1 MTLIIMIKKKQLW
14 CAALVCYRN
23 TKYVDPGYE
32 TLKQYVELWVRNP
45 CYKTNVILRIW
56 FINLTKNYY
65 EHIQLVV
72 IYQTGP
78 LYEHLGWK

>member
-1 MTLIIMIKKKQLW
+1 MTLIIMIKKTIMMHSTDMLQEYKICRSWLW
-14 CAALVCYRN
+14 N
-23 TKYVDPGYE
+23 TQ
-32 TLKQYVELWVRNP
+32 TVRCILSMNP
-45 CYKTNVILRIW
+45 CYKTTVILRIW